1 MISLEDAIKSK
12 VDYRIVEVSKSSPS
26 TDVKAIVLTKV
37 PPSEEIVKDV
47 SSSLKINKVYN
58 FMSVVKVEGKAK
70 DVVSLAQKDYVKYIM
85 LEEIVINSLAE
96 Y

>member
-85 LEEIVINSLAE
+85 LEEIVINSLTE